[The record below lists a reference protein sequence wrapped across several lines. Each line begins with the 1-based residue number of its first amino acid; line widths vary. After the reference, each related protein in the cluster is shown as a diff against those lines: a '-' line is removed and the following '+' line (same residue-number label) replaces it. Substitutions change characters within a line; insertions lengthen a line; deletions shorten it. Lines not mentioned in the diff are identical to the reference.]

1 MLSHIALILPV
12 DASEGARL
20 QQEDF
25 WEPEEGEDHEVP
37 MKPGKQ
43 GCSRE
48 RGKCDRKVLL
58 LTRVHIYASQY
69 CQR

>member
-20 QQEDF
+20 QKEDF
-25 WEPEEGEDHEVP
+25 WEPEAGEDQEVP
-37 MKPGKQ
+37 MKRGKQ

-48 RGKCDRKVLL
+48 REREM
-58 LTRVHIYASQY
+58 
-69 CQR
+69 

>member
-20 QQEDF
+20 QKEDF
-25 WEPEEGEDHEVP
+25 WEPEEGEDQEVP

-48 RGKCDRKVLL
+48 RGRK
-58 LTRVHIYASQY
+58 I
-69 CQR
+69 

>member
-25 WEPEEGEDHEVP
+25 WEPEAGGDQEVP
-37 MKPGKQ
+37 MKPRKQ
-43 GCSRE
+43 ERE
-48 RGKCDRKVLL
+48 ENMIEKYL
-58 LTRVHIYASQY
+58 S
-69 CQR
+69 